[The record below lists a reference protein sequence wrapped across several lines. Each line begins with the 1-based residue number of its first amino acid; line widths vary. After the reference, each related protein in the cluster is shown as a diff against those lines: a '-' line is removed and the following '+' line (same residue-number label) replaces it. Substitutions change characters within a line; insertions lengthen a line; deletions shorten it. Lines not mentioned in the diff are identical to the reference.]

1 MKHSN
6 IFLSCALL
14 FVPSLSLLRAAP
26 VHSGVT
32 PEEEETKTI
41 SELQGQAAALADQ
54 ADQFRLI
61 IANNESSRESH
72 LSMLD
77 TLKAEINAMGR
88 DLQTLEAER
97 GTLSPW
103 QVQAVDHSQPLLKDV
118 AANTEQAISYFNNNG
133 HLWTTQYREY
143 VRNIWSDSDQISRS
157 LKNYVALARIRDR
170 EQRLTQTIETAGA
183 SGQAKPENSASA
195 RGQ

>member
-1 MKHSN
+1 MKLSN

-32 PEEEETKTI
+32 PEEEATKTI

-77 TLKAEINAMGR
+77 TLKADINAMGR

-103 QVQAVDHSQPLLKDV
+103 QVQAVDHSEPLLKHV
-118 AANTEQAISYFNNNG
+118 AANTEQASVTSTTTVISGPLSIANTSETSG
-133 HLWTTQYREY
+133 ATQ
-143 VRNIWSDSDQISRS
+143 
-157 LKNYVALARIRDR
+157 IRFR
-170 EQRLTQTIETAGA
+170 AA
-183 SGQAKPENSASA
+183 
-195 RGQ
+195 